1 MKKLM
6 IAVAIVCAAAMSQA
20 AQATWMTSGTSNNKI
35 LGSDNKQMGTDTYAY
50 LLFASDV
57 SSFTSALTGTTKA
70 SDIAAS
76 KYLDVYNGG
85 FNAKG
90 SFSNPSTGKVA
101 DNDKI
106 TTTLADYAIVLVE
119 FDGTDGA
126 ATHYLEFNKKNLK
139 GSADVK
145 TTPANWAWAKGDM
158 SSAGWQSVPEP
169 TSGLLLLLGVAGLA
183 LRRRRA

>member
-6 IAVAIVCAAAMSQA
+6 IAAAIVCAAVVSQA
-20 AQATWMTSGTSNNKI
+20 AQCNWQTSGTSSAKI
-35 LGSDNKQMGTDTYAY
+35 LGSDDKVVGSDTYAY
-50 LLFASDV
+50 LLLTSDV
-57 SSFTSALTGTTKA
+57 ASFTSALTGSTKA
-70 SDIAAS
+70 SDIAS
-76 KYLDVYNGG
+76 DSYLDVYSGG
-85 FNAKG
+85 YNAKG
-90 SFSNPSTGKVA
+90 TFSSIPTA

-106 TTTLADYAIVLVE
+106 TTTLQAYSLVLVE

-126 ATHYLEFNKKNLK
+126 ATHYNAFNSKELK

-145 TTPANWAWAKGDM
+145 TTPADFKWAASDM
-158 SSAGWQSVPEP
+158 GTWQTVPEP